1 MERITI
7 TVEDS
12 LDFLHWETVRLDGEP
27 IGVISKNTEVDLDFF
42 FRAFH
47 MPSWPDRMEYVAEFC
62 GYADTLIGAHN
73 LAQRYANHLISM
85 EVS

>member
-12 LDFLHWETVRLDGEP
+12 FDFLHWEVVRLDGEP
-27 IGVISKNTEVDLDFF
+27 IGVISKNTELDSDFG
-42 FRAFH
+42 FRAFRI
-47 MPSWPDRMEYVAEFC
+47 PSWPAKMEYEDRFC

-73 LAQRYANHLISM
+73 LAQAYANHLLSQGI
-85 EVS
+85 